1 MVTIRATR
9 RRAQPCTNRLRRQPS
24 FRRVRKKL
32 VLHRRLHRKEPV
44 LVYVFED
51 KVLREDVRIFCGKGE
66 LMALTDD
73 PEDAEILI
81 CSKSAQYEKALR
93 NGWVGIHLIQTW
105 DKEAPRPKNLEEGVG
120 FSYSDPKNI
129 GMFLYFEFIVKG
141 LT

>member
-9 RRAQPCTNRLRRQPS
+9 RRTQPCTDRLRRQPPPK
-24 FRRVRKKL
+24 RVRRKL
-32 VLHRRLHRKEPV
+32 VLQRRLHRKEPV

-51 KVLREDVRIFCGKGE
+51 GDLKDDVRVFCGKGE

-73 PEDAEILI
+73 QEDAEILI
-81 CSKSAQYEKALR
+81 CSESAQYEKALR
-93 NGWVGIHLIQTW
+93 NGWIGIHLVQTW
-105 DKEAPRPKNLEEGVG
+105 SKEAPRPKNLEEGVG

-129 GMFLYFEFIVKG
+129 GMFLYFGFIVNG